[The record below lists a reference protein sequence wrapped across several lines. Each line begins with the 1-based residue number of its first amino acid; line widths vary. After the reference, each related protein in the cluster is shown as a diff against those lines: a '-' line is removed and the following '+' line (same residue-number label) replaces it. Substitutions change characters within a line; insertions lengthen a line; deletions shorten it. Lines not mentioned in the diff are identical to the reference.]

1 MATKLGFLLLSPLC
15 VLEDHPRRPKT
26 GGVRSDIISRSGKLH
41 QRQNSAQISVFCNS
55 SRFSTPKARTIS
67 FTFCEK
73 GLMQNSLLE
82 LSHLLLVE
90 QHSTIL
96 WGWIL
101 QHCYQSRPDF
111 CNSWKSF
118 FVFLSNPGDLIFG
131 RVLSESSSRSGTGQW
146 RRRRRRSRRTKV
158 GPVLETG
165 TPPRSQVTSISD
177 FFGALAN
184 FSFFPRKRIPRKNH
198 IISHK
203 EKRTSPRSLSRPR
216 PRATL
221 DLTPLLVTH

>member
-1 MATKLGFLLLSPLC
+1 MNFAALVSCVIKVGQIFATLG
-15 VLEDHPRRPKT
+15 
-26 GGVRSDIISRSGKLH
+26 
-41 QRQNSAQISVFCNS
+41 
-55 SRFSTPKARTIS
+55 
-67 FTFCEK
+67 
-73 GLMQNSLLE
+73 
-82 LSHLLLVE
+82 
-90 QHSTIL
+90 
-96 WGWIL
+96 
-101 QHCYQSRPDF
+101 
-111 CNSWKSF
+111 SF

-131 RVLSESSSRSGTGQW
+131 RVLSESSSFSGTGLW
-146 RRRRRRSRRTKV
+146 RIRRQSRRTKV

-216 PRATL
+216 PRAPL
-221 DLTPLLVTH
+221 DLTPFPPRNPLILRNCNLQRTTLEFSTQI